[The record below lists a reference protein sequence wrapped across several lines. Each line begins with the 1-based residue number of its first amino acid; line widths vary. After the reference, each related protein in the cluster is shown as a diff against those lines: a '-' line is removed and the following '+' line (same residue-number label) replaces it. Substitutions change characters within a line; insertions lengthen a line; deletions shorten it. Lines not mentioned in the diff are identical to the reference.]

1 MASKTVIEK
10 YKKARDA
17 YQRKIRRMER
27 NNPDYNWREVL
38 GWPAKLNDVKKLTT
52 NEVNVLIRDMQGF
65 TDKYG
70 HVMEDRN
77 GVRAPRAYWEQYDR
91 AIRRENV
98 RREKARKNAMTKYE
112 VQNNLKPPTN
122 KVGERFA
129 KFISHVLDIA
139 DPLYRR
145 RMNKQMQDTY
155 ISKLQD
161 ALNMYGLMQER
172 RPNDQTIKTLVQNL
186 KGLIRYLKGLTPQEF
201 YRKYVNDAENRIDFE
216 QIYVEE
222 SWTIEDV
229 IQEFQEIEY
238 TWRRL

>member
-1 MASKTVIEK
+1 MASKTVIDK

-27 NNPDYNWREVL
+27 NSPDYNWREVL

-52 NEVNVLIRDMQGF
+52 NEINVLIRDMQGF
-65 TDKYG
+65 TAKYG

-91 AIRRENV
+91 SISRENA
-98 RREKARKNAMTKYE
+98 RREKARKNTMTKYE
-112 VQNNLKPPTN
+112 VPNNLKPPTN
-122 KVGERFA
+122 KVSDRFA
-129 KFISHVLDIA
+129 KFVAHVLDLA

-145 RMNKQMQDTY
+145 RVNKQMQDNY
-155 ISKLQD
+155 IGKLQD
-161 ALNMYGLMQER
+161 TLNMYVLMKER

-186 KGLIRYLKGLTPQEF
+186 KGLIRYIKGLTPKEF

-216 QIYVEE
+216 QVYVDE
-222 SWTIEDV
+222 SWAIEDV
-229 IQEFQEIEY
+229 IQEFLEIED